1 LLPKTILKE
10 RTLPFTIKPDDATQV
25 DSDQT
30 TYLKGHVDTG
40 DRWVLNFGP
49 QHPAT
54 HTTLRLVMELDGERI
69 ARVTPHIGYLHSGF
83 EKLGEVLDYNQYVTI
98 VSRMDYLSPIANDI
112 CWHHAVEKLFGID
125 ITPRCKV
132 LRTIMAEVARIQN
145 HLLCVGAA
153 GLDLN
158 AFTGFIYA
166 FNVREKIYDLCDFIA
181 GQRFHPD
188 WTRVGGLMQELPDE
202 AMFIRLVKELIRN
215 EVPKAVAEL
224 EGLLNRNR
232 IFMDRTQNIGVI
244 SEQDAVDWGLT
255 GPMARASGVRRDLRK
270 DEPYLCYADNWDGQ
284 GAKAVTFKVPIAT
297 VGDAY
302 TRYLVRVEEIK
313 ESCKIIEQLIDVI
326 PGGPIDAF
334 ADSKMVKPDKK
345 DVYGSIE
352 GLIQHFELIMTNRGW
367 KPPIAECYGA
377 IETANGEL
385 GYFIV
390 SDGGPRGWR
399 VRTRPPCFL
408 NYSIIQKITEG
419 HLLSDVV
426 AVIGSINVVAAELD
440 R

>member
-1 LLPKTILKE
+1 MPY
-10 RTLPFTIKPDDATQV
+10 TIKPDDALTV
-25 DSDQT
+25 DADNT
-30 TYLKGHVDTG
+30 KYLEKHVDTG

-54 HTTLRLVMELDGERI
+54 HTTLRLVLELDGERV
-69 ARVTPHIGYLHSGF
+69 ARCTPHIGYLHSGF
-83 EKLGEVLDYNQYVTI
+83 EKLGEVLDYNQYVTV

-112 CWHHAVEKLFGID
+112 AWHHAVEKLLGID

-158 AFTGFIYA
+158 AFTGFIYT
-166 FNVREKIYDLCDFIA
+166 FNVREKIYDLVDFIS

-188 WTRVGGLMQELPDE
+188 WTRVGGLMQDLPDE
-202 AMFIRLVKELIRN
+202 EMFKTLVKKLIRE
-215 EVPKAVAEL
+215 EVPKAVGEL

-232 IFMDRTQNIGVI
+232 IFMDRTQGIGVVTK
-244 SEQDAVDWGLT
+244 QDAIDWSLT
-255 GPMARASGVRRDLRK
+255 GPMARASGVVRDLRK

-284 GAKAVTFKVPIAT
+284 GAPAVKFKVPVTTA
-297 VGDAY
+297 GDAY
-302 TRYLVRVEEIK
+302 ARYVVRNEEIRQ
-313 ESCKIIEQLIDVI
+313 SIAIIEQLIDNI
-326 PGGPIDAF
+326 PGGPCDAF
-334 ADSKMVKPDKK
+334 ADSKVVKPRKK

-352 GLIQHFELIMTNRGW
+352 GLIQHFELIMTNRGF
-367 KPPIAECYGA
+367 KPPVGEAYGA
-377 IETANGEL
+377 IESANGEL

-390 SDGGPRGWR
+390 SDGTARPWR
-399 VRTRPPCFL
+399 VRTRPPCFM
-408 NYSIIQKITEG
+408 NYSIMQKITEG
-419 HLLSDVV
+419 HLVSDVV
-426 AVIGSINVVAAELD
+426 AIIGSINVVAAELD